1 MGINIGAMFA
11 PTAARAVYSY
21 VLGNAGFHYNS
32 AIPSLA
38 NKLINQTATRE
49 NISELMNL
57 AKSQVPSLSQ
67 SGLTEFSHT
76 YIDTLS
82 RAYHFGFGVALVSL
96 VVSMLIFWGFRKY
109 YRQADI
115 TENQKA
121 ASAYP

>member
-1 MGINIGAMFA
+1 MYLEMQDFII
-11 PTAARAVYSY
+11 TA
-21 VLGNAGFHYNS
+21 

-38 NKLINQTATRE
+38 NKLIDQTATHE
-49 NISELMNL
+49 NISELMGL

-67 SGLTEFSHT
+67 SGLTEFSHN

-109 YRQADI
+109 YRWADM
-115 TENQKA
+115 TEKQKA
-121 ASAYP
+121 ASAIL